1 VNWPVGVQWEWA
13 IGEFVVLPLLFYELY
28 SVRRSQR
35 LDREKAREMASKDGV
50 ETPPQQ

>member
-1 VNWPVGVQWEWA
+1 VQWEWA